1 MNEQLDL
8 SNRVIIPDMFRNIDV
23 GSLFAEGEDVFVND
37 HSNFTPHELL
47 KDFMKDVKNYW
58 LNGCEKCEYEDE
70 SFIQCTKSAMVLL
83 YALMKFKERE
93 ELRQQLYDN
102 PYYS

>member
-8 SNRVIIPDMFRNIDV
+8 SNRVIVPDMFRNIDV
-23 GSLFAEGEDVFVND
+23 CSLLSGVEGVFVDD
-37 HSNFTPHELL
+37 HSNCTPHELL

-83 YALMKFKERE
+83 YALMKYKERG
-93 ELRQQLYDN
+93 ELRQY
-102 PYYS
+102 P